1 MSFSHGRVR
10 SVWLCVCLF
19 VVGLPSWAASGP
31 NISLSVDATEA
42 PRKIF
47 HARLRIPATPG
58 TLTLYYPKWIPG
70 EHAPDG
76 PINDLAGLKF
86 SAGGQTLKWRR
97 DLLDG
102 WTIDVEVPAGQNEV
116 LADLDFLSPATFAGG
131 FSAGSSATDK
141 LVIISW
147 NQVLLY
153 PKGWKADDITF
164 SASLKLPHGWKY
176 ATALPG
182 GRGVGSFG
190 GGDNVENDL
199 HFSPA
204 PLTTLVD
211 SPVLAGEFLKAVP
224 LTSGT
229 NPPAEIDVAADSA
242 AALEPPQE
250 VWDHLKNLVAQAG
263 ALFGT
268 YHYRDYH
275 FLYTLS
281 DHVAH
286 FGLEH
291 HESDDSR
298 VGERGLID
306 ESDRKLDASL
316 LPHEYVH
323 SWNGKY
329 RRPADLATPDYQ
341 QAMQTDLLWTYEGLT
356 EYLGNMLAARSGL
369 WTPEQYREYLALS
382 AATLD
387 HLPGRTWRNLQDT
400 ADAAPQL
407 YFAPRAWYSWRRGV
421 DFYEEDDFNWL
432 WVDVVIRQQTKD
444 KKSIDDFCKLFHGGQ
459 GGVPALKTYTFDDIV
474 NALNQIAP
482 YDWRGFW
489 TERLT
494 NHGPGAP
501 LGGVEGSGWK
511 LVYDETPSDFER
523 SAERAENLVDEAFSV
538 GLVLKDD
545 GEVSDTIEGM
555 TAAKAGMGPGMKVVA
570 VNGRK
575 FSADVLHD
583 AIKTAKSS
591 SDPIELLVENTDYY
605 KTFKLDYH
613 EGEKHPHLVR
623 DESKPDLLGEIIKA
637 K

>member
-1 MSFSHGRVR
+1 
-10 SVWLCVCLF
+10 
-19 VVGLPSWAASGP
+19 
-31 NISLSVDATEA
+31 
-42 PRKIF
+42 
-47 HARLRIPATPG
+47 
-58 TLTLYYPKWIPG
+58 
-70 EHAPDG
+70 
-76 PINDLAGLKF
+76 
-86 SAGGQTLKWRR
+86 
-97 DLLDG
+97 
-102 WTIDVEVPAGQNEV
+102 
-116 LADLDFLSPATFAGG
+116 
-131 FSAGSSATDK
+131 
-141 LVIISW
+141 
-147 NQVLLY
+147 
-153 PKGWKADDITF
+153 
-164 SASLKLPHGWKY
+164 
-176 ATALPG
+176 
-182 GRGVGSFG
+182 
-190 GGDNVENDL
+190 
-199 HFSPA
+199 
-204 PLTTLVD
+204 
-211 SPVLAGEFLKAVP
+211 
-224 LTSGT
+224 
-229 NPPAEIDVAADSA
+229 
-242 AALEPPQE
+242 
-250 VWDHLKNLVAQAG
+250 
-263 ALFGT
+263 
-268 YHYRDYH
+268 
-275 FLYTLS
+275 
-281 DHVAH
+281 
-286 FGLEH
+286 
-291 HESDDSR
+291 
-298 VGERGLID
+298 
-306 ESDRKLDASL
+306 
-316 LPHEYVH
+316 
-323 SWNGKY
+323 
-329 RRPADLATPDYQ
+329 
-341 QAMQTDLLWTYEGLT
+341 
-356 EYLGNMLAARSGL
+356 
-369 WTPEQYREYLALS
+369 
-382 AATLD
+382 
-387 HLPGRTWRNLQDT
+387 
-400 ADAAPQL
+400 
-407 YFAPRAWYSWRRGV
+407 V
-421 DFYEEDDFNWL
+421 DFYEEDDFDWL